1 VSAPAPDET
10 PTLLPIGDR
19 GSPAERTAPLPG
31 VGEGFADEGEI
42 GAGGSG
48 SIRRVL
54 DRRLQRHV
62 AMKMLAP
69 RLAVRQRYVERF
81 VREARIVAQLDHP
94 NVPPIH
100 DLEFDP
106 QGRPYFTMKL
116 VDGETLHDRVRGI
129 GEGVADPEVLGSL
142 LRIFLKVC
150 EAVAFAHSRGIYH
163 CDIKPENIMV
173 GAFGEAYLMDWGI
186 ASIKEG
192 TPTSEVVPAESPTA
206 GRRRSIRG
214 TPEYMAPEQAAG
226 RADLIGEHTDI
237 FGLGT
242 LLYFIGTGA
251 APFAGRDITD
261 CLRRARQCTPTPA
274 RRLCA
279 VVPAP
284 LERVTRKAM
293 SARPED
299 RHSTAMELHRDVEG
313 ILRGAWHLPTQRFA
327 PGAHIVTE
335 GQPGDSA
342 YVILA
347 GTCLVTK
354 QAGARRKVL
363 RRLGPGDVFGE
374 TAVLSRTQ
382 RTATVEAVDDVVVR
396 VVTRAVL
403 ERELGVD
410 TDLGKFV
417 LALADRFCQMDAK
430 LSHVE
435 ALLRSSR
442 RRARAATKD

>member
-1 VSAPAPDET
+1 
-10 PTLLPIGDR
+10 
-19 GSPAERTAPLPG
+19 
-31 VGEGFADEGEI
+31 
-42 GAGGSG
+42 
-48 SIRRVL
+48 
-54 DRRLQRHV
+54 
-62 AMKMLAP
+62 MKMLAP
-69 RLAVRQRYVERF
+69 RLAGTQRYIERF

-116 VDGETLHDRVRGI
+116 VDGQTLHDRVRSEAERI
-129 GEGVADPEVLGSL
+129 TDPEVLGSL

-163 CDIKPENIMV
+163 CDIKPENVMV

-186 ASIKEG
+186 ASIKDG
-192 TPTSEVVPAESPTA
+192 TPTSEVLPVESPA
-206 GRRRSIRG
+206 PGRRRWIRG
-214 TPEYMAPEQAAG
+214 TPAYMAPEQAAG
-226 RADLIGEHTDI
+226 RADLIGERTDI

-242 LLYFIGTGA
+242 LLYFIGTGGA
-251 APFAGRDITD
+251 APFESRDSSES
-261 CLRRARQCTPTPA
+261 LRRARQCDLAAPQ
-274 RRLCA
+274 RLSV

-284 LERVTRKAM
+284 LQRVIRKAM
-293 SARPED
+293 SAAPEE
-299 RHSTAMELHRDVEG
+299 RHPTAMELHRDVEG

-327 PGAHIVTE
+327 PGAPIVTE
-335 GQPGDSA
+335 GQLGDSA

-374 TAVLSRTQ
+374 TAVLSRKQ
-382 RTATVEAVDDVVVR
+382 RTATVRAVDDVVVR

-410 TDLGKFV
+410 SDLGKFV
-417 LALADRFCQMDAK
+417 LALADRFSQMDAR
-430 LSHVE
+430 LSHTE
-435 ALLRSSR
+435 AQLRRSR
-442 RRARAATKD
+442 RKRQRARGASRV